1 MRRVV
6 LLVLV
11 AMALAS
17 CGGDSSDPPGT
28 MSATASDPTSIPA
41 TTAPPESDDPAALG
55 GEIGALYLQG
65 YEDVIALLAD
75 RPDPEAATVALA
87 DLKES
92 YIQQMVAFGYR
103 REALDDA
110 GRVAV
115 DAAIM
120 SALRGLDEETFA
132 AYSQASSDYSGDPG
146 VAALIGDFNI
156 IGQYAN
162 FDLLREQDPEEAARL
177 GVG

>member
-1 MRRVV
+1 MKRAISLVV
-6 LLVLV
+6 A
-11 AMALAS
+11 AMTLAA
-17 CGGDSSDPPGT
+17 CGGESSDPPG
-28 MSATASDPTSIPA
+28 SVPDTASDPTAASV

-65 YEDVIALLAD
+65 YDDVVALLAD
-75 RPDPEAATVALA
+75 RPAAEAAAVALA

-92 YIQQMVAFGYR
+92 YIQQMVAFGHR
-103 REALDDA
+103 REALDEA
-110 GRVAV
+110 GRAAV
-115 DAAIM
+115 DSAIR
-120 SALRGLDEETFA
+120 SALRDLSEETFA
-132 AYSQASSDYSGDPG
+132 AYSEASSDYSGAPE

-162 FDLLREQDPEEAARL
+162 FDLLREQEPDEAARL